1 MPFLSIHKLSGNPDD
16 LLQRKQ
22 AHMDP
27 VVRRLAPEFGAI
39 ISITAR
45 LEDGLLTVNVWESL
59 EGSLA
64 FTQHPEVLQ
73 AQRDSGLPQPTTFDR
88 YTEVY
93 YDDYSQM
100 K

>member
-1 MPFLSIHKLSGNPDD
+1 MTFLSIHKLSGNPDD

-39 ISITAR
+39 MSITAR
-45 LEDGLLTVNVWESL
+45 LSDGLLTINLWKSV

-64 FTQHPEVLQ
+64 FTQHPQVQ
-73 AQRDSGLPQPTTFDR
+73 RAQRDSGLPQPTMFDR
-88 YTEVY
+88 YTEVSF
-93 YDDYSQM
+93 DDYRQM